1 MAGKIPEHP
10 GLLQSGSGWQQRQ
23 RDAQTY
29 SGLRQT
35 NPFHVGVSATG
46 SGSLASSGALTT
58 AASSELLFAAG
69 MTGAVFTAPGSGF
82 TSRIVTSP
90 DGDLVPQW
98 RPAP

>member
-1 MAGKIPEHP
+1 
-10 GLLQSGSGWQQRQ
+10 
-23 RDAQTY
+23 
-29 SGLRQT
+29 LRQT

-90 DGDLVPQW
+90 DGDLVEDAVAASPGSYTATASLSGGIWQLQL
-98 RPAP
+98 AAFQGA